1 MAPIPST
8 GMLDVRATYLE
19 AAGDAVDLLA
29 RPDVAGRWH
38 EASALAQLDV
48 AGLAGHLA
56 RAVIQV
62 ESILDK
68 APPSADAELYDAV
81 GYYLSIEGLFDADS
95 ATNED
100 IRLRGIEMA
109 AEGHAA
115 LVERTRDVLDRL
127 KIRLPAEPAA
137 RTVEAMDHP
146 MLLDE
151 YLRTRLVELAVHV
164 DDLEVSID
172 ADAPIPAADAAIDVL
187 VQVAVARIGTTS
199 ALRALARRER
209 ASRALRAF

>member
-1 MAPIPST
+1 MS
-8 GMLDVRATYLE
+8 DVRAIYLD
-19 AAGDAVDLLA
+19 AAATAVDLLA
-29 RPDVAGRWH
+29 RTEVAGRWH
-38 EASALAQLDV
+38 DASALAQLDV

-56 RAVIQV
+56 RAVVQV
-62 ESILDK
+62 ESVLDGHQ
-68 APPSADAELYDAV
+68 PGADRELFDAV
-81 GYYLSIEGLFDADS
+81 GYYLSIEGLFEPDS
-95 ATNED
+95 PTNED

-115 LVERTRDVLDRL
+115 LVERARNVLERL
-127 KIRLPAEPAA
+127 ESRLPMESPD
-137 RTVEAMDHP
+137 RTVEAAGHP

-172 ADAPIPAADAAIDVL
+172 ADDSIPAADAAIEVL
-187 VQVAVARIGTTS
+187 VQVAVARIGSRS

>member
-1 MAPIPST
+1 MP
-8 GMLDVRATYLE
+8 DVRATYLD
-19 AAGDAVDLLA
+19 AAATAVDLLA
-29 RPDVAGRWH
+29 RPEVAGRWH
-38 EASALAQLDV
+38 DASALAQLDV

-56 RAVIQV
+56 RAVVQV
-62 ESILDK
+62 EAVLD
-68 APPSADAELYDAV
+68 ADEPSTDRELFDAV
-81 GYYLSIEGLFDADS
+81 GYYLSIEGLFEPDS
-95 ATNED
+95 PANQD
-100 IRLRGIEMA
+100 IRLRGLEMA
-109 AEGHAA
+109 ADGHDA
-115 LVERTRDVLDRL
+115 LVERTRGVLERL
-127 KIRLPAEPAA
+127 KSRLLTESTH
-137 RTVEAMDHP
+137 RTVEATGHP

-172 ADAPIPAADAAIDVL
+172 AANSIPAADEAIEVL

>member
-1 MAPIPST
+1 MP
-8 GMLDVRATYLE
+8 DVRATYLE
-19 AAGDAVDLLA
+19 AAATAVDLLA
-29 RPDVAGRWH
+29 RPEVAGRWH
-38 EASALAQLDV
+38 DASALAQLDV

-56 RAVIQV
+56 RAVVQV
-62 ESILDK
+62 EAVLD
-68 APPSADAELYDAV
+68 ADEPSADRELFDAV
-81 GYYLSIEGLFDADS
+81 GYYLSIEGLFEPDS
-95 ATNED
+95 PANQD

-109 AEGHAA
+109 ADGHDA
-115 LVERTRDVLDRL
+115 LVERTRGVLERL
-127 KIRLPAEPAA
+127 KSRLPTESPR
-137 RTVEAMDHP
+137 RTVEAMGHP

-172 ADAPIPAADAAIDVL
+172 AANTIPAADEAIEVL